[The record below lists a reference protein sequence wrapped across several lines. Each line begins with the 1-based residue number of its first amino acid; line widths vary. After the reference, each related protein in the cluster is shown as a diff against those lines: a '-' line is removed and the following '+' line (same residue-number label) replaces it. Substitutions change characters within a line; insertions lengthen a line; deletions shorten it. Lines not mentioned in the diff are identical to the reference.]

1 MASQYSTTEGSKNS
15 SSDEILHS
23 QFPAPGHAAR
33 PSTSSSSADD
43 ESSSFTPPPKT
54 DQQHKKDKKKKKQP
68 SPPAS
73 ITNKTAATKMSA
85 KRRREDQ
92 QEEEDNGVVE
102 PPTLKKTLHDVQQ
115 ESPPKENKKKKAPK
129 PQPVS
134 TPHSPQKSLKKVAQ
148 RWNPKD
154 ELAFLNGLLA
164 FCERGKGFPKSIA
177 PVCDHIRSTLDNH
190 FSNRQLSDKCSRWK
204 AKFRAA
210 QDKMKDNTF
219 KFRNSHENAMYNICQ
234 QLWGEQEE
242 GGAENEEN
250 NEDHSIGGG
259 DGANVL
265 KTSMNVKEKKKRRKP
280 VSPKEKDGEEDMQ
293 KLEDQEYQGPMNGK
307 EDKKKKK
314 RRKPALPKEEH
325 GEEDM
330 QKPEDQEFQGG
341 ERDEDQEYRR
351 VKEEEDEDEEEER
364 KEEEVEDGEDQQER
378 KEEEIEDQEEERKEA
393 GEEDEEGEDEDRSK
407 NEKAVATNMAQNDS
421 HDLQFREE
429 MNAMVAGLKNTAVI
443 ILRESELKSRA
454 MIENH
459 FNSRTDH
466 FQSLNNERINGFH
479 SARGALVLNRVK
491 AEALEQKWRE
501 QQILE
506 IEAYSKRLEL
516 LQEECN
522 LRLEEL
528 KAPVRNGGY

>member
-33 PSTSSSSADD
+33 PSTSLSSADD

-54 DQQHKKDKKKKKQP
+54 GQQHKKDKKKKQP

-92 QEEEDNGVVE
+92 QEEEEENGVLE
-102 PPTLKKTLHDVQQ
+102 PPTLKKTLHAVQQ

-129 PQPVS
+129 PEPVG
-134 TPHSPQKSLKKVAQ
+134 TPHSSQKSLKKVAQ

-164 FCERGKGFPKSIA
+164 FCKRGKGFPKSIA
-177 PVCDHIRSTLDNH
+177 PVFDHIRNTLDNH

-210 QDKMKDNTF
+210 QDKIKDNTF
-219 KFRNSHENAMYNICQ
+219 KYRNSHETAMYNICK

-259 DGANVL
+259 DGENVL
-265 KTSMNVKEKKKRRKP
+265 KTSMNGTEKKKKRKP
-280 VSPKEKDGEEDMQ
+280 LLPKEKDGEEDMQ
-293 KLEDQEYQGPMNGK
+293 KPEDQEYQGPMNGK

-314 RRKPALPKEEH
+314 KRKSALAKEEH
-325 GEEDM
+325 DM
-330 QKPEDQEFQGG
+330 QKSEDQEFQGG
-341 ERDEDQEYRR
+341 ERDEDQEDRQ
-351 VKEEEDEDEEEER
+351 VKEEEDEDQEDKWER
-364 KEEEVEDGEDQQER
+364 KEEEVEDEEDRQET
-378 KEEEIEDQEEERKEA
+378 KEEEIEDQEEERKEE
-393 GEEDEEGEDEDRSK
+393 GEEDEEGEDEDGSK
-407 NEKAVATNMAQNDS
+407 NEKAVAMNMAQNDA

-522 LRLEEL
+522 VRLEEL